1 MRNPIRPARLWKI
14 ALLALVL
21 AVYGLAGLSVVR
33 LEGIPRLVRNGAVSE
48 EGSLRLPAAGV
59 GYTAGPPDWLEAVV
73 RNSSIEV
80 EMEVRPFRARQA
92 GPARIFTISRGTSLR
107 NLTFGQ
113 EGADLI
119 IRLRAPGRSLNGEPA
134 YTVPGV
140 LGDGQF
146 HDIRVAIAGDRFQA
160 DVDGQEV
167 LRDTLA
173 GNSLGGWDPGF
184 RLLLGNEVGGQRP
197 WLGEIRRATVRVGG
211 KTFEYAEKG
220 ALTIPG
226 HYWAMGPAP
235 RPTEPDPGARAGRA
249 AGTQGGE
256 GLSDWVVNFLG
267 FLPLGGLLVLMWRR
281 FTVVGAVFL
290 CLLVSL
296 FLEAGQFFV
305 AGRDPHL
312 CDLLMNTLGGL
323 AGALLGKA
331 LSFLGPSSRP
341 QVNRPTS

>member
-48 EGSLRLPAAGV
+48 DGGLRLPSEGV
-59 GYTAGPPDWLEAVV
+59 GYTASPPGWLEAVV
-73 RNSSIEV
+73 RSSTVEV
-80 EMEVRPFRARQA
+80 EVEARPYRPRQA
-92 GPARIFTISRGTSLR
+92 GSARIFTISRSTSLR
-107 NLTFGQ
+107 NLTLGQ
-113 EGADLI
+113 EGPDLV
-119 IRLRAPGRSLNGEPA
+119 IRLRATGRSPNGDPA

-140 LGDGQF
+140 LGDGKS
-146 HDIRVAIAGDRFQA
+146 HDIRVAIAGGRFQA

-167 LRDTLA
+167 LRDTLPE
-173 GNSLGGWDPGF
+173 NSLSGWDPGF

-211 KTFEYAEKG
+211 KAFEYAEKG

-235 RPTEPDPGARAGRA
+235 RPAEPDPGARAGRA
-249 AGTQGGE
+249 AGTPEGE
-256 GLSDWVVNFLG
+256 GLPDWVVNFLG

-281 FTVVGAVFL
+281 FTVAGAVFL

-296 FLEAGQFFV
+296 LLETGQFFV

-323 AGALLGKA
+323 AGALLGKG
-331 LSFLGPSSRP
+331 LSFLWPSSTPR
-341 QVNRPTS
+341 